1 MSSIQSYL
9 SQILS
14 AVYGRDVRQS
24 IHDAIKQCYDDVSNP
39 DLNTDAFKT
48 ALAAAIEDGT
58 LTALNVGDNT
68 IRTEKLA
75 DGAVTRDKISNNS
88 VTTVK
93 IVDSAVSTAKL
104 MDAAV
109 TNAKL
114 ADGAVSYEKL
124 GEDIVDIFN
133 HFTKDIETLQ
143 ASFKSINNNVSLVIE
158 ASKTYANGHI
168 WGDDGL
174 LYLTHNGEIVSAG
187 LQVASGSGG
196 GLSFNSGY
204 QDEEG
209 KIHLTL
215 DGEDIEGFDPFVIAG
230 GSGGAAGSKLVFA
243 MYSASAFSVLQ
254 TTKSAPVKF
263 RFSSVDAETGSQTGA
278 GNLAIYVGG
287 ILKDSRTIEQ
297 GDNIMLDVFSYLATG
312 SNTVK
317 LVMTDSYGTVATR
330 TLTITVET
338 FILEW
343 NLGNTEKN
351 TGNLLVYVTPTG
363 SGSKVIHLLLDG
375 VEYETRTVTTS
386 GRRIEFDIPL
396 SIGAHTI
403 SVYGTMTLSGVTLT
417 SETLTSEIAQV
428 QEGDSRVVIAANLV
442 NAEFDQYATI
452 NIPYRVIDP
461 SNNPSSVSFYA
472 NDELITTEQ
481 VDQSEHIWAYRA
493 TEAGSLKLGISCRT
507 GSWSK
512 TVTINALSSEIGE
525 VTDNLAL
532 KVDPNVISDLDA
544 FNYNGAT
551 IKVSDNFD
559 SHNGG
564 LGIDENGVRC
574 IKVMKGDRLTVNY
587 NLFGT
592 DARVNGRNIK
602 FVYKIDNAS
611 EFNSSAIS
619 CKNGNIGLTI
629 TANNAVMQT
638 EQTKLEL
645 PTCEGYKTELELNIE
660 ADSENRLMMF
670 WEKGTPSKAVVYAT
684 NDNFKQTSPVGITV
698 GSDTCDI
705 TLYLIR
711 VYTRD
716 LTKDESKSNFCFDG
730 GSALDI
736 TNRFDRNQVY
746 DSSGKLDPDK
756 VAVLNPNLHVLTWH
770 ASGISTAKSQIVNG
784 QLTHRYVSGG
794 AEHSWTADEVEQK
807 AQGTS
812 SLGYV
817 QAGCNEDF
825 RLSKGITLEDGT
837 HLDTYAMSDNSI
849 GVDYF
854 NFKTNVAS
862 QEHINNILLS
872 DWYNKYQPFI
882 RPARAANAKVRDT
895 VEGHLAVM
903 FFHNTGE
910 SAITLGGISVQPDET
925 VLYSLGCLNNSKKNA
940 DVFAYDDI
948 VIEVNNNISDQ
959 CRFKSDD
966 LSAETWGDDANFQFR
981 YLNEQKYSKGEAAA
995 LFQKFISWVVA
1006 CDISAATN
1014 QAFGTVKTINGQ
1026 TFQTD
1031 SAEYRTAKFKSEAS
1045 NYMAIDSFL
1054 YHKLFTWVF
1063 SEVDN
1068 RAKNVFLG
1076 YDSST
1081 GLWNVVYSYDNDT
1094 AMGNDNEGGLTLKY
1108 GYMDTDTVGTKNVF
1122 NAADSSLWSS
1132 FDAAFADELRDMY
1145 IDRANKGAWDLDTF
1159 ATLCDTV
1166 QDYACESIWIEDIW
1180 RKDINTLIYCNTSMY
1195 IPMLNGKKTL
1205 QRRNFLHYQRPFVD
1219 SYYVGSYVTSDTAT
1233 IRGYTPSEWSGIKP
1247 ESKMTVTPYSDL
1259 WVTVKAGSVT
1269 VQKRAKAG
1277 EAVELNLGN
1286 SSMNDTEIYVRA
1298 AGFISDLG
1306 DLSCLYP
1313 GLTDLSPCKR
1323 LRRAV
1328 IGSSESGYCNTNMKE
1343 VSVTN
1348 AASLELI
1355 NVEGCPELVQELN
1368 LSNNVAIKECY
1379 TRGSGIT
1386 GVTFANWG
1394 RLETALLNGVTS
1406 IYANNL
1412 RAVKTFSL
1420 ESYNAL
1426 TTLNIV
1432 SGVIDALQIA
1442 TKAANLTR
1450 VRLKDMAWNVT
1461 ISTYKTLLK
1470 LYNADGIDDDGHNTD
1485 HGIITGACHFD
1496 AIGETK
1502 YNTLV
1507 SLLTDLVITYDTLLE
1522 EHTVTFQ
1529 NEDGTELYVAKTE
1542 HNGAVEDPIVEGYIE
1557 TPTKAPDTD
1566 YVYTFYKWDI
1576 SLENISTDAIATAT
1590 YTRAQ
1595 RSNTVQFCNDDGS
1608 VLETY
1613 IVEAHGKCAYS
1624 GADLTKSGY
1633 IWIGWDKQTNDVIE
1647 DMIVTAVY
1655 IYPTLPASVKDMSL
1669 YDYAYSDDPDDKS
1682 AYTFAEFYAI
1692 QKMGRTADYLPVGC
1706 QIKMVPN
1713 WSVTSDTSIIFQRH
1727 SIGHYKLV
1735 TGGMSHADW
1744 YMKGILTANRQ
1755 MNTSN
1760 TNVGGWDS
1768 TALRKWLNGTF
1779 YKGLQPQWRNLIA
1792 EAITL
1797 ANAGNQTS
1805 DITESNDFL
1814 RIPSRAEVGF
1824 NVNDVPYTNEVAS
1837 EAAEKTFSL
1846 YTDNNSRIKKTF
1858 NGEGEARWWWLRSA
1872 DAGSSTS
1879 FAAVYYYGYSNPNN
1893 ASYSYGVCVGFS
1905 V

>member
-1 MSSIQSYL
+1 MGSIQSYL

-24 IHDAIKQCYDDVSNP
+24 IHDAIQQCYDDVSNP
-39 DLNTDAFKT
+39 SLNTEAFKT

-58 LTALNVGDNT
+58 LTALNVADNAIT
-68 IRTEKLA
+68 TDKLA
-75 DGAVTRDKISNNS
+75 DDAVTREKIANNAV
-88 VTTVK
+88 VTAK
-93 IVDSAVSTAKL
+93 IVDLAITTAKL
-104 MDAAV
+104 MDSAV
-109 TNAKL
+109 TEAKL
-114 ADGAVSYEKL
+114 ADGAVSYDKL
-124 GEDIVDIFN
+124 GDDMVEIFN
-133 HFTKDIETLQ
+133 HLTRDIESLQ
-143 ASFKSINNNVSLVIE
+143 IAFKSVGHNVSQVIE
-158 ASKTYANGHI
+158 ASKTYANGHM
-168 WGDDGL
+168 WGEDGL

-215 DGEDIEGFDPFVIAG
+215 DGEDIEGFDPFLIAG

-254 TTKSAPVKF
+254 TTKSAMVKF
-263 RFSSVDAETGSQTGA
+263 RFSSVDAETQSQTGA

-297 GDNIMLDVFSYLATG
+297 GDNISLDVFSYLATG

-343 NLGNTEKN
+343 NLGDTEKN

-363 SGSKVIHLLLDG
+363 SGAKVIHLLLDG
-375 VEYETRTVTTS
+375 NEYESRTVTTS

-396 SIGAHTI
+396 SVGSHTI

-417 SETLTSEIAQV
+417 SEVLTAEIAQV
-428 QEGDSRVVIAANLV
+428 QEGDSRVVIAAKLV
-442 NAEFDQYATI
+442 ETEFEQYATL
-452 NIPYRVIDP
+452 NIPYRIIDP
-461 SNNPSSVSFYA
+461 SNNPATVLFYA
-472 NDELITTEQ
+472 NDELIASEQ
-481 VDQSEHIWAYRA
+481 VDQAEHLWAYRA
-493 TEAGSLKLGISCRT
+493 TESGNLKLSIRCGS
-507 GSWSK
+507 GSWTK
-512 TVTINALSSEIGE
+512 TVTINALSSDIAE
-525 VTDNLAL
+525 VADNLAL
-532 KVDPNVISDLDA
+532 KVDPNAISDLDA
-544 FNYNGAT
+544 FNYGGTT
-551 IKVSDNFD
+551 ISVSENFD

-564 LGIDENGVRC
+564 LSVDENGVRC
-574 IKVMKGDRLTVNY
+574 IKVMKGDRLTINY

-602 FVYKIDNAS
+602 FIYKVDNAS
-611 EFNSSAIS
+611 EFDSSAIS

-629 TANNAVMQT
+629 AANKALMQT

-645 PTCEGYKTELELNIE
+645 QTCEGYKTELELNIE
-660 ADSENRLMMF
+660 ADSEHRLMMF
-670 WEKGTPSKAVVYAT
+670 WEKGTPSKAVVYAS
-684 NDNFKQTSPVGITV
+684 NDNFKQTTPVGITI
-698 GSDTCDI
+698 GSDTCDV
-705 TLYLIR
+705 TLYLVR

-736 TNRFDRNQVY
+736 TSRFDRNQVY

-756 VAVLNPNLHVLTWH
+756 SAVLNPNLHVITWH
-770 ASGISTAKSQIVNG
+770 APAISTAKSQVVTG
-784 QLTHRYVSGG
+784 QMTHRFVSGG
-794 AEHSWTADEVEQK
+794 AVHSWSADGVEQK

-825 RLSKGITLEDGT
+825 YLANGLTLEDGT
-837 HLDTYAMSDNSI
+837 HLDTYSMTDDSI
-849 GVDYF
+849 GVNYF

-882 RPARAANAKVRDT
+882 RPARTANLKVRDT

-903 FFHNTGE
+903 FFHNTGD
-910 SAITLGGISVQPDET
+910 SAVTLGGVSVQPDET
-925 VLYSLGCLNNSKKNA
+925 VFYSLGCLNNSKKNNA
-940 DVFAYDDI
+940 VFAYDDI

-966 LSAETWGDDANFQFR
+966 LTSETWDDEGNFQFR
-981 YLNEQKYSKGEAAA
+981 YLNESTYSKSEAAA
-995 LFQKFISWVVA
+995 IFQKFLSWVVD
-1006 CDISAATN
+1006 CDAAAATN

-1026 TFQTD
+1026 TFETD
-1031 SAEYRTAKFKSEAS
+1031 SNEYRQAKFKAEAS
-1045 NYMAIDSFL
+1045 SYMAVDSFL

-1068 RAKNVFLG
+1068 RAKNIFLG
-1076 YDSST
+1076 YDSTT

-1108 GYMDTDTVGTKNVF
+1108 GYMDTDVIGTKNVF
-1122 NAADSSLWSS
+1122 NAADSSLWASIDSS
-1132 FDAAFADELRDMY
+1132 YADELQDLY
-1145 IDRANKGAWDLDTF
+1145 IDRANAGAWNLDAF
-1159 ATLCDTV
+1159 ATLCETV
-1166 QDYACESIWIEDIW
+1166 QEYACESLWIEDVW
-1180 RKDINTLIYCNTSMY
+1180 KKDINTLIYCNTSMY
-1195 IPMLNGKKTL
+1195 IPMLNGKKRL

-1219 SYYVGSYVTSDTAT
+1219 SYFIGSYITADSAT
-1233 IRGYTPSEWSGIKP
+1233 IRGYTPSVWTGVKP
-1247 ESKMTVTPYSDL
+1247 ESKMTITPYSDL

-1286 SSMNDTEIYVRA
+1286 ASMNDTEIYIRA
-1298 AGFISDLG
+1298 AEFIADLG

-1328 IGSSESGYCNTNMKE
+1328 IGSSVSGYCNTNMKE

-1355 NVEGCPELVQELN
+1355 NVEGCPELIQELD
-1368 LSNNVAIKECY
+1368 LSNNVALKECY

-1394 RLETALLNGVTS
+1394 RLEIAMLNAVTS
-1406 IYANNL
+1406 IYTNCL
-1412 RAVKTFSL
+1412 KRVKTFTL
-1420 ESYNAL
+1420 EGYDAL

-1432 SGVIDALQIA
+1432 SGTIDALSIA
-1442 TKAANLTR
+1442 ALAVNLTR
-1450 VRLKDMAWNVT
+1450 VRLKDMVWNVT
-1461 ISTYKTLLK
+1461 LVAYKTLLK

-1485 HGIITGACHFD
+1485 HGIITGTCHFD
-1496 AIGETK
+1496 AIGVTK

-1507 SLLTDLVITYDTLLE
+1507 GLLTDLVITYGELLE

-1529 NEDGTELYVAKTE
+1529 NEDGMVLFVGTIE
-1542 HNGAVEDPIVEGYIE
+1542 HNGTVDDPVTEGYIDV
-1557 TPTKAPDTD
+1557 PTKDPDTE

-1576 SLENISTDAIATAT
+1576 SLENITADTVATAT
-1590 YTRAQ
+1590 YTRTQ
-1595 RSNTVQFCNDDGS
+1595 RLNTVKFCDDDGT

-1624 GADLTKSGY
+1624 GVDLTKSGY
-1633 IWIGWDKQTNDVIE
+1633 IWIGWDKSTVDVVE
-1647 DMIVTAVY
+1647 DMVVTAVY
-1655 IYPTLPASVKDMSL
+1655 IYPTLPSEIKDMAQ
-1669 YDYAYSDDPDDKS
+1669 YDYAYSDDPDDNS
-1682 AYTFAEFYAI
+1682 AYTFSEFYAI
-1692 QKMGRTADYLPVGC
+1692 QKTGRTADYLPVGSLC
-1706 QIKMVPN
+1706 KFVPN
-1713 WSVTSDTSIIFQRH
+1713 WEVTSDTSIVFQLH
-1727 SIGHYKLV
+1727 STGHYALAE
-1735 TGGMSHADW
+1735 GGMSHADW
-1744 YMKGILTANRQ
+1744 FMKGVLTAGRQ
-1755 MNTSN
+1755 MNTTN
-1760 TNVGGWDS
+1760 TNVGGWDAC
-1768 TALRKWLNGTF
+1768 ALRNWANDTF
-1779 YKGLQPQWRNLIA
+1779 FKAMSPQWRNLIA
-1792 EAITL
+1792 SSITL
-1797 ANAGNQTS
+1797 ASAGNQTS
-1805 DITESNDFL
+1805 TIVESTDFL

-1824 NVNDVPYTNEVAS
+1824 NVSDVPYCNEVSAD
-1837 EAAEKTFSL
+1837 AAEKTFSL
-1846 YTDNNSRIKKTF
+1846 YTDDKSRIKKTF
-1858 NGEGEARWWWLRSA
+1858 NGEGEARVWWLRSA
-1872 DAGSSTS
+1872 DAGSSAA
-1879 FAAVYYYGYSNPNN
+1879 FAGVYGNGYSYAWA
-1893 ASYSYGVCVGFS
+1893 ASNSGSVCLGFS

>member
-14 AVYGRDVRQS
+14 AVLGKDVRQA
-24 IHDAIKQCYDDVSNP
+24 IHDAIKLCYDDVSNP
-39 DLNTDAFKT
+39 DLNTEAFKT

-68 IRTEKLA
+68 ITTAKLA
-75 DGAVTRDKISNNS
+75 NGAVTRDKIADNS
-88 VTTVK
+88 VIAAK
-93 IVDSAVSTAKL
+93 IIDSAISSAKL
-104 MDAAV
+104 MDEAV
-109 TNAKL
+109 TKAKL
-114 ADGAVSYEKL
+114 ANGAVSYEKL
-124 GEDIVDIFN
+124 GKDIIEIFN

-143 ASFKSINNNVSLVIE
+143 ASFKSISNNVSLVIE
-158 ASKTYANGHI
+158 ASKNYANGHM

-174 LYLTHNGEIVSAG
+174 LYLTHDGKIISAG

-215 DGEDIEGFDPFVIAG
+215 DGEDIEGFDPFVVAG

-243 MYSASAFSVLQ
+243 MYSASAFSVLK
-254 TTKSAPVKF
+254 TAKSALIKF
-263 RFSSVDAETGSQTGA
+263 RFSSVDAETQSQTGA

-297 GDNIMLDVFSYLATG
+297 GDNIGLDVFNYLATG

-363 SGSKVIHLLLDG
+363 SGSKIIHLLLDG
-375 VEYETRTVTTS
+375 TEYETRTVTTS
-386 GRRIEFDIPL
+386 GRRIEFNIPL
-396 SIGAHTI
+396 SVGSHTI
-403 SVYGTMTLSGVTLT
+403 CVYGTMTLSGVTLT
-417 SETLTSEIAQV
+417 SETITSEIAQV
-428 QEGDSRVVIAANLV
+428 QEGDSRVVIAANLTDT
-442 NAEFDQYATI
+442 EYDQYATI
-452 NIPYRVIDP
+452 SIPYRVIDP
-461 SNNPSSVSFYA
+461 SNNPASVSFYS
-472 NDELITTEQ
+472 NDELITVEQ

-493 TEAGSLKLGISCRT
+493 TEAGNLKLDIRCGAY
-507 GSWSK
+507 SWSK
-512 TVTINALSSEIGE
+512 SITINALSSEIGE
-525 VTDNLAL
+525 VTDNLVL
-532 KVDPNVISDLDA
+532 KVDPNIISDLDA
-544 FNYNGAT
+544 FNYNGST
-551 IKVSDNFD
+551 IEVSNNFD

-611 EFNSSAIS
+611 EFDSSAIS

-645 PTCEGYKTELELNIE
+645 MTCEGYKTELELNIE

-684 NDNFKQTSPVGITV
+684 NDNFKQTSPVGITI
-698 GSDTCDI
+698 GSDTCDV

-770 ASGISTAKSQIVNG
+770 SHDISTAKSQIVSG

-794 AEHSWTADEVEQK
+794 AAHSWSADGVEQK

-825 RLSKGITLEDGT
+825 HLVNGVTLEDGT
-837 HLDTYAMSDNSI
+837 HLDDYSMSEDSI
-849 GVDYF
+849 GVNYF

-862 QEHINNILLS
+862 QEHVNNILLS

-882 RPARAANAKVRDT
+882 RPARAANTKVRDT
-895 VEGHLAVM
+895 IEGHLAVL
-903 FFHNTGE
+903 FFHNTGNT
-910 SAITLGGISVQPDET
+910 AVNLGGISVQPDET
-925 VLYSLGCLNNSKKNA
+925 VLCSLGCLNNSKKNA
-940 DVFAYDDI
+940 EVFAYDD
-948 VIEVNNNISDQ
+948 VIIEINNNISTQ

-966 LSAETWGDDANFQFR
+966 LSSETWDDDGNFQFR
-981 YLNEQKYSKGEAAA
+981 YLNEDKYSKSEAGA
-995 LFQKFISWVVA
+995 LFQKFLSWVVS
-1006 CDISAATN
+1006 CDVSAATN

-1031 SAEYRTAKFKSEAS
+1031 SVEYRIAKFKSEAS

-1081 GLWNVVYSYDNDT
+1081 KLWNVVYSYDNDT

-1108 GYMDTDTVGTKNVF
+1108 GYMDTDAVGTKNVF
-1122 NAADSSLWSS
+1122 NAADSSLWTSLNT
-1132 FDAAFADELRDMY
+1132 AFEDELRDMY
-1145 IDRANKGAWDLDTF
+1145 IDRANKGAWDLDAF
-1159 ATLCDTV
+1159 ASLCDTV
-1166 QDYACESIWIEDIW
+1166 QDYACESLWIEDAW

-1219 SYYVGSYVTSDTAT
+1219 SYYAGSYVTSDSAT
-1233 IRGYTPSEWSGIKP
+1233 IRGYTPSDWSGVKP
-1247 ESKMTVTPYSDL
+1247 ESKMTITPYSDL

-1277 EAVELNLGN
+1277 EAVELNLGD

-1328 IGSSESGYCNTNMKE
+1328 IGSSASGYCNTNMKE

-1394 RLETALLNGVTS
+1394 RLEIAMLNAVTS

-1420 ESYNAL
+1420 ENYDAL

-1442 TKAANLTR
+1442 TKASNLTR
-1450 VRLKDMAWNVT
+1450 VRLKDMSWNVT
-1461 ISTYKTLLK
+1461 ISAYKTLLK

-1485 HGIITGACHFD
+1485 HGIVTGTCHFD
-1496 AIGETK
+1496 AIGMTK

-1507 SLLTDLVITYDTLLE
+1507 GLLSDLTITYETLLE

-1529 NEDGTELYVAKTE
+1529 NENGTILYVAKTE
-1542 HNGAVEDPIVEGYIE
+1542 HNGAVEDPVAEGYIDI
-1557 TPTKAPDTD
+1557 PTKSPDID

-1576 SLENISTDAIATAT
+1576 SLENISADVTVTAT

-1595 RSNTVQFCNDDGS
+1595 RTNTIQFCNDDGT

-1624 GADLTKSGY
+1624 GPDLIKTGY
-1633 IWIGWDKQTNDVIE
+1633 VWIGWDKQTDDVIE

-1655 IYPTLPASVKDMSL
+1655 IYPTLPTSVKDMSL
-1669 YDYAYSDDPDDKS
+1669 YDYAYSDDPEDKA

-1692 QKMGRTADYLPVGC
+1692 QKIGRTAEFLPVGC
-1706 QIKMVPN
+1706 LCKLVPN
-1713 WSVTSDTSIIFQRH
+1713 WSITSDTSIVFQRH
-1727 SIGHYKLV
+1727 SVGHYKLV
-1735 TGGMSHADW
+1735 AGGMSNADW
-1744 YMKGILTANRQ
+1744 YMKGVLTANRQ
-1755 MNTSN
+1755 MNSSN

-1768 TALRKWLNGTF
+1768 ASLRKWLNETF
-1779 YKGLQPQWRNLIA
+1779 FKGLPPQWRNLIV
-1792 EAITL
+1792 ESITL
-1797 ANAGNQTS
+1797 SNAGNQTS
-1805 DITESNDFL
+1805 NIVESNDFL

-1837 EAAEKTFSL
+1837 EAAEKTFIL
-1846 YTDNNSRIKKTF
+1846 YTDHNSRIKKTF
-1858 NGEGEARWWWLRSA
+1858 DGEGEARYWWLRSA
-1872 DAGSSTS
+1872 DAGSSTN
-1879 FAAVYYYGYSNPNN
+1879 FAYVDNNGRSYASN
-1893 ASYSYGVCVGFS
+1893 ASISGGVCVGFS